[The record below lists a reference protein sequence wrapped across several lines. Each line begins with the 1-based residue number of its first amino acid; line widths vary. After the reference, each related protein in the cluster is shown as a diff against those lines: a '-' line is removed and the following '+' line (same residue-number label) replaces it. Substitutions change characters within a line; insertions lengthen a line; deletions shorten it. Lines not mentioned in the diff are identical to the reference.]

1 VRCWLGAAGSAV
13 TQPMLEKLNVGWTYT
28 LLAVLCA
35 ILSAPLVLGE
45 QRWGAKWRRER
56 EDKLAKKK
64 AEIEKR
70 AQENA
75 MPPPV
80 AEETTPE
87 VEEELPQATR
97 LWSGS
102 SDHLRH

>member
-28 LLAVLCA
+28 LLAILCV

-64 AEIEKR
+64 AENEKR
-70 AQENA
+70 ARANA
-75 MPPPV
+75 IPPEV
-80 AEETTPE
+80 EETAPPTK
-87 VEEELPQATR
+87 EEELPQATR

-102 SDHLRH
+102 SDHVRH